1 MTPST
6 LSISSTWI
14 RILPPIHPIPSFA
27 GHSSRSSALAYLDIA
42 TGHRPPYSDCA
53 FHPAC
58 VFIRSTWQHQPRIA
72 PWSVLQQIMTATAA
86 SPASAP
92 GLLAHRY
99 SNPPLST
106 PRSSDSLQINT
117 SFGSAAPRMALSMSS
132 PASSASASSTTTP
145 MASGSATSHDEQRTD
160 TFGGA
165 VKYACA
171 SCIRGH
177 RTSSCSHKDGSKG
190 PLYPIRSKGRPPTQC
205 EVCRQKR
212 KESGRHV
219 RCDCSGKKTSAPT
232 VQTTP
237 TASLSSKRSSPTP
250 TKPRTA
256 GSTCCGEADCHQHE
270 GRAPK
275 KARTTG
281 DGPSL
286 PHAPVSPKH
295 TTTRRPSLDHR
306 TASSRSRSPPQAEG
320 DIVLA
325 PIRPARAQHSWS
337 LPSIHAAHDPDDAVD
352 EEVAPRRSST
362 LSLSN
367 LMNPRAAET
376 TTSSCCSGQPPAE
389 SSAPSIELLL
399 RAVDMSTEFVPPPCA
414 CSDACRPKQ
423 VPGCDDCA
431 ACDLGL
437 ERPSGI
443 GAVDSWMAQ
452 TRSTDDW
459 AARPRASSLETRAA
473 DKSAVEGGR
482 RSSQPMQLQSAH
494 EKAPQMLHGGLLT
507 SLARAD
513 DKDEEV
519 RAELVL
525 VHPECDACLHVVR
538 TRGVGVLT
546 PAPPSTASP

>member
-1 MTPST
+1 
-6 LSISSTWI
+6 
-14 RILPPIHPIPSFA
+14 
-27 GHSSRSSALAYLDIA
+27 
-42 TGHRPPYSDCA
+42 
-53 FHPAC
+53 
-58 VFIRSTWQHQPRIA
+58 
-72 PWSVLQQIMTATAA
+72 MTATAA

-99 SNPPLST
+99 SNPLLST
-106 PRSSDSLQINT
+106 PRASDSVQSNT

-132 PASSASASSTTTP
+132 PPHSASASNATP
-145 MASGSATSHDEQRTD
+145 MASGSATIHDEQRTD

-232 VQTTP
+232 LQTTP
-237 TASLSSKRSSPTP
+237 SASLAPKRSSPTP

-256 GSTCCGEADCHQHE
+256 GSTCCGEADHHQQE

-275 KARTTG
+275 KARAKG
-281 DGPSL
+281 DGSSL
-286 PHAPVSPKH
+286 PYAPVSPKH
-295 TTTRRPSLDHR
+295 TAARRPSLDNR
-306 TASSRSRSPPQAEG
+306 TASSRSRSPPPAEG

-337 LPSIHAAHDPDDAVD
+337 LPSIHVAHDADDAED

-362 LSLSN
+362 LSLSS

-376 TTSSCCSGQPPAE
+376 TTSSCCSGKPRAE

-399 RAVDMSTEFVPPPCA
+399 RAVDMSSAFVPPPCV
-414 CSDACRPKQ
+414 CSDACRCARCLSKPASSQRASSTAASSASPKT
-423 VPGCDDCA
+423 PSAGLGSPNPAAGCDDCA

-452 TRSTDDW
+452 TRGTDEW
-459 AARPRASSLETRAA
+459 TARPRASSLETSAA

-482 RSSQPMQLQSAH
+482 RSSQPMQLQGAQ
-494 EKAPQMLHGGLLT
+494 EKASQTLHGGLLT

-513 DKDEEV
+513 DRDEEV

-546 PAPPSTASP
+546 PAPASTASL